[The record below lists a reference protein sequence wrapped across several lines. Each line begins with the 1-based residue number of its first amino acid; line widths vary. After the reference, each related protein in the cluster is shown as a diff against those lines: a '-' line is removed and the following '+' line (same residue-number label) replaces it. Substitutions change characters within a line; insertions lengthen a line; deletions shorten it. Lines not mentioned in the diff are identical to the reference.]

1 VIHAAAMPHYGD
13 GKATADSIAD
23 ATRNALETADD
34 LGAES
39 LVVPALGCGVAGF
52 ALREGGRIICE
63 VVHAHDPDSL
73 SEVRL
78 IGYSD
83 EEYGTLRDVAAAV
96 RGATESS

>member
-1 VIHAAAMPHYGD
+1 MPHYGD

-23 ATRNALETADD
+23 ATRNALATADD

-73 SEVRL
+73 SDVRL